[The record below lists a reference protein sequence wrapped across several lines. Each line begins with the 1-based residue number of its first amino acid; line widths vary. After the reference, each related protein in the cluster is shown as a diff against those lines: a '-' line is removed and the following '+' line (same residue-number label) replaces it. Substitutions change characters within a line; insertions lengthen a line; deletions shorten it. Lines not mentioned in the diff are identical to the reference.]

1 MIQFPGRHWPQT
13 LNEALQN
20 LNAQDVELRRQVY
33 DNDPPPPYSSGGS
46 TASFSPEPSSSE
58 ERRQLSREL
67 DRTRP
72 DAQFNREAREEKKL
86 IEEAVRD
93 GFLLGLLGPYT
104 KLAEDIVRER
114 WIERGIWKWGPGSRA
129 GELWK
134 HEEADAG
141 LYQTEPEKKQPPN
154 SLFGNPPANV
164 RAMLHEHEKPTLPPN
179 INASRPCNQFEYDLA
194 IERKRLKAGK
204 APDGLPDM
212 VYKRV
217 KDKWAERGIWDP
229 RYTQQPE
236 YDLAKEGHWLWARER
251 NQFPESRLQAE
262 EMAYENVKDKW
273 IKQGLWDSR
282 WTDRPGKIWRHERP
296 EEKARLRQ
304 LGGLADRGALN
315 PFTRQFLGL
324 PPLPGVSS
332 PHRQNPLQTSDY
344 SQTRSSNPSPQAQP
358 NTSVDQSATNQQP
371 TFSPGTTH
379 SSRRPLLGPVEPSRV
394 SKLNGKP
401 KRRRQTNAALKLVTS
416 ERPLTRA
423 HNVPGKLSSP
433 VDIQPP
439 VTASV
444 PWRSARIAERM
455 RKAEGISERSS
466 NAKMP
471 GRNGSR
477 LRSSSPAE
485 AQPPVPASVPRKS
498 AQRSGQ
504 MRKAEGVSEQIS
516 KAETAVRRKR
526 KTAESLADESN
537 ERSKPKRRNALTAA
551 DSYRIRKGQKGAK
564 AGRRARSQ

>member
-1 MIQFPGRHWPQT
+1 
-13 LNEALQN
+13 
-20 LNAQDVELRRQVY
+20 VY
-33 DNDPPPPYSSGGS
+33 GNDPPPPYSSGGS
-46 TASFSPEPSSSE
+46 TASLSPEPSSSE

-86 IEEAVRD
+86 IAVRD
-93 GFLLGLLGPYT
+93 GFLSGLLGPHT

-141 LYQTEPEKKQPPN
+141 LYQTEPEKMQPPN

-179 INASRPCNQFEYDLA
+179 INASRPCNQFEYDLT

-217 KDKWAERGIWDP
+217 KDKWTERGIWDP

-251 NQFPESRLQAE
+251 NKFPESRLQAE

-273 IKQGLWDSR
+273 IKQGRWDSR

-304 LGGLADRGALN
+304 LGGLADRGAPN

-324 PPLPGVSS
+324 PPLPGASS

-344 SQTRSSNPSPQAQP
+344 SQTRSSNSSPQAQP

-379 SSRRPLLGPVEPSRV
+379 RSRRPLLGPVEPSRV

-416 ERPLTRA
+416 ERPLTKA
-423 HNVPGKLSSP
+423 HNVPGKRSSP

-466 NAKMP
+466 RAKMPGRKCQGENARAKMP

-498 AQRSGQ
+498 AQRSEQ

-526 KTAESLADESN
+526 KTAESLANESN
-537 ERSKPKRRNALTAA
+537 GRSKSKRRNALIAA

-564 AGRRARSQ
+564 AERRARSQ

>member
-1 MIQFPGRHWPQT
+1 VPSTRLPG
-13 LNEALQN
+13 N
-20 LNAQDVELRRQVY
+20 
-33 DNDPPPPYSSGGS
+33 
-46 TASFSPEPSSSE
+46 F
-58 ERRQLSREL
+58 
-67 DRTRP
+67 
-72 DAQFNREAREEKKL
+72 
-86 IEEAVRD
+86 
-93 GFLLGLLGPYT
+93 
-104 KLAEDIVRER
+104 
-114 WIERGIWKWGPGSRA
+114 WG
-129 GELWK
+129 
-134 HEEADAG
+134 
-141 LYQTEPEKKQPPN
+141 
-154 SLFGNPPANV
+154 
-164 RAMLHEHEKPTLPPN
+164 
-179 INASRPCNQFEYDLA
+179 
-194 IERKRLKAGK
+194 
-204 APDGLPDM
+204 
-212 VYKRV
+212 
-217 KDKWAERGIWDP
+217 
-229 RYTQQPE
+229 
-236 YDLAKEGHWLWARER
+236 
-251 NQFPESRLQAE
+251 
-262 EMAYENVKDKW
+262 
-273 IKQGLWDSR
+273 
-282 WTDRPGKIWRHERP
+282 
-296 EEKARLRQ
+296 
-304 LGGLADRGALN
+304 
-315 PFTRQFLGL
+315 
-324 PPLPGVSS
+324 PPLPGASS

-423 HNVPGKLSSP
+423 HNVPGKRSSP

-466 NAKMP
+466 RAKMP

-498 AQRSGQ
+498 AQRSEQ

-516 KAETAVRRKR
+516 KAETAVRGKR
-526 KTAESLADESN
+526 KTAESLANESN
-537 ERSKPKRRNALTAA
+537 ERSKSKRRNALIAA
-551 DSYRIRKGQKGAK
+551 NSYRIRKGQKGAK